1 MMSISSR
8 TAAGAVSYYVH
19 MEKDAGPEDY
29 YAKEGVGQ
37 WLGGGALALG
47 LAGDVSAKDF
57 ANLCAGWSPA
67 GAALS
72 QNAGDENRRA
82 GWDLTYSAPKS
93 VSIVWGLG
101 DEQMRAAMQR
111 LQDRAVARSVGYLQE
126 SAIITRRGQGSVHKE
141 RGELV
146 AAAFSHGTSREQD
159 MQLHT
164 HVFLMN
170 AAARRDGTWGTLET
184 QPIYERQ
191 KVAGA
196 MYRAELA
203 AGLRDMGFG
212 IEADGDSFRVSSVPP
227 DLEKEFSTRRQQIL
241 AELSDRGVGGAEAA
255 EIAALS
261 TRKSKEILDPA
272 ELRAAWRDRA
282 HAHGFE
288 QEHTKPRGGH
298 EYEDQRSAD
307 DVLSEITEHSA
318 VVRERDIAYAAAV
331 AAQHAGRGADAAE
344 ALAAESKAEAVTLK
358 DERGNVRYTTREM
371 IKIEREIVD
380 IARAGRGDTAHVL
393 SDEQINTA
401 IDAAADAAG
410 YRATD
415 EQIAAIK
422 HLAGPGRMSV
432 MIGDAG
438 TGKSTSMQVIKS
450 AYEAAGF
457 SVIGAAP
464 SGKAAAGLAESTGID
479 SYTVDSLL
487 ARITSEKITLDEKSI
502 LVVDEAG
509 MIGSKHL
516 HSLVAQADAA
526 GAKLILAGDPKQLQ
540 PVAAGAVLRHLADAD
555 RGVGHA
561 RLEEIFRQRDGADRE
576 AVRQLSRG
584 EAAAAMAYYIER
596 GQVAVKSTH
605 MAAVREVARRYM
617 SHAADVGHDQTIALA
632 STNARVDA
640 INAEIR
646 AQRIKAGEI
655 GGGITYDAVRAEQDR
670 RTGER
675 VERVEQCAFAP
686 GDRALFADNNDY
698 ENGLRRGDLGTV
710 LAVSA
715 EGITVRLDRGGER
728 VIDPRT
734 RDVRH
739 GYAIT
744 THRSQG
750 MTVERAVVYASS
762 DTSRELA
769 YVQGSRSRE
778 ATEWVTTRHS
788 IVAAAAREGV
798 DLEPAADRLEQMS
811 AVVKAMSVSKE
822 SASTLDYIDAQ
833 RAAEAL
839 AAAAVEAERERQR
852 SRSASYEYEM

>member
-8 TAAGAVSYYVH
+8 TAAGAISYYVH

-29 YAKEGVGQ
+29 YAAEGVGQ

-47 LAGDVSAKDF
+47 LAGEVSAKDF

-101 DEQMRAAMQR
+101 DDDMRAAVQR
-111 LQDRAVARSVGYLQE
+111 LHDRAVKRSVGYLQE
-126 SAIITRRGQGSVHKE
+126 NAIITRRGAGGATRE

-146 AAAFSHGTSREQD
+146 AAIFQHGTSREQD
-159 MQLHT
+159 MQLHS
-164 HVFLMN
+164 HAFLMN
-170 AAARRDGTWGTLET
+170 AALRQDGTWGTLET
-184 QPIYERQ
+184 QPIYEQQ

-203 AGLRDMGFG
+203 AGLRDLGFG
-212 IEADGDSFRVSSVPP
+212 IEADGDSFRISSVPP
-227 DLEKEFSTRRQQIL
+227 ELEREFSTRRQQIL
-241 AELSDRGVGGAEAA
+241 AELSERGVSGAEAA

-261 TRKSKEILDPA
+261 TRKSKEIKDPA
-272 ELRAAWRDRA
+272 ELRQNWLDRA
-282 HAHGFE
+282 AAYGYGP
-288 QEHTKPRGGH
+288 EHMHPGHGH
-298 EYEDQRSAD
+298 EYEDQRSAH
-307 DVLSEITEHSA
+307 DVLKEITEHSA

-344 ALAAESKAEAVTLK
+344 ALAAEARGEAVRLT

-371 IKIEREIVD
+371 IRIEREIVD
-380 IARAGRGDTAHVL
+380 IARAGRDDTTHAL
-393 SDEQINTA
+393 SDEQI
-401 IDAAADAAG
+401 DAALDTAAAAAG
-410 YRATD
+410 YRATG
-415 EQIAAIK
+415 EQIRAIR
-422 HLAGPGRMSV
+422 HLAGAGRVSV

-438 TGKSTSMQVIKS
+438 TGKSTSMQVLKG
-450 AYEAAGF
+450 AYESGGF
-457 SVIGAAP
+457 TVLGAAP

-487 ARITSEKITLDEKSI
+487 ARIESGKIELDEKSV

-509 MIGSKHL
+509 MIGSRHL

-540 PVAAGAVLRHLADAD
+540 PVAAGAVLRHLADD
-555 RGVGHA
+555 ERGVGHA

-584 EAAAAMAYYIER
+584 EAAQAMAHYIER

-605 MAAVREVARRYM
+605 KAAVREVARRYM
-617 SHAADVGHDQTIALA
+617 SHAGAVGHDQTIALA

-640 INAEIR
+640 LNAEIR
-646 AQRIKAGEI
+646 AARVKAGDLT
-655 GGGITYDAVRAEQDR
+655 GGVTFDAVRAAQDR
-670 RTGER
+670 RSGERIERHESCEYAPGER
-675 VERVEQCAFAP
+675 V
-686 GDRALFADNNDY
+686 LFADNNDY
-698 ENGLRRGDLGTV
+698 DADLRRGDLGTV
-710 LAVSA
+710 LSVS
-715 EGITVRLDRGGER
+715 ESGITVRLDRGGER
-728 VIDPRT
+728 VIDPRAQ
-734 RDVRH
+734 DVRH

-744 THRSQG
+744 THRAQG

-798 DLEPAADRLEQMS
+798 DLDPAADRLEQMS
-811 AVVKAMSVSKE
+811 AVVKAMSISKE

-839 AAAAVEAERERQR
+839 AAAEVERERQR

>member
-19 MEKDAGPEDY
+19 MQKDESPEDY
-29 YAKEGVGQ
+29 YAKEGVGT
-37 WLGGGALALG
+37 WHGTGALALG
-47 LAGDVSAKDF
+47 LAGDVDAKDF

-72 QNAGDENRRA
+72 QNAGDEGRRA

-101 DEQMRAAMQR
+101 DEHMRAAMQR
-111 LQDRAVARSVGYLQE
+111 LQDRAVRRSVGYLQNN
-126 SAIITRRGQGSVHKE
+126 AIITRRGSGGAVRE
-141 RGELV
+141 RGEL
-146 AAAFSHGTSREQD
+146 AAAMFSHGTSREQD
-159 MQLHT
+159 MQMHT
-164 HVFLMN
+164 HVFLFN
-170 AAARRDGTWGTLET
+170 AARRADGTWGTLET
-184 QPIYERQ
+184 QPIYEMQ

-203 AGLRDMGFG
+203 AGLRDLGFG

-227 DLEKEFSTRRQQIL
+227 ELEKEFSTRRQQIL
-241 AELSDRGVGGAEAA
+241 DEMSDRGVSGAEAA

-272 ELRAAWRDRA
+272 ELRQTWLDRA
-282 HAHGFE
+282 ATYGFE
-288 QEHTKPRGGH
+288 QEHTKPGRGH
-298 EYEDQRSAD
+298 EYADQRSAQ
-307 DVLSEITEHSA
+307 DVLKEVTEHSA

-344 ALAAESKAEAVTLK
+344 ALAAESLGEAVTLR
-358 DERGNVRYTTREM
+358 DERGNVRYTTAEM
-371 IKIEREIVD
+371 IAIERAIVD
-380 IARAGRGDTAHVL
+380 IARAGQGDTAHAL
-393 SDEQINTA
+393 SAGRVDAA
-401 IDAAADAAG
+401 IDQAAQAAG

-415 EQIAAIK
+415 EQVTAIK
-422 HLAGPGRMSV
+422 HLVGRGRVSV

-438 TGKSTSMQVIKS
+438 TGKSTSMQVLKS
-450 AYEAAGF
+450 AYESAGF
-457 SVIGAAP
+457 EVVGAAP

-487 ARITSEKITLDEKSI
+487 ARIASEKIVLTEKSV

-509 MIGSKHL
+509 MIGSRHL
-516 HSLVAQADAA
+516 HSLVAQAGDA

-540 PVAAGAVLRHLADAD
+540 PVAAGAVLRHLADAE

-561 RLEEIFRQRDGADRE
+561 RLTEIFRQRDGADRE

-584 EAAAAMAYYIER
+584 EAAAAMAHYIER
-596 GQVAVKSTH
+596 GQVSVKSTH
-605 MAAVREVARRYM
+605 KAAVREVARRYM

-646 AQRIKAGEI
+646 AQRLKAGELT
-655 GGGITYDAVRAEQDR
+655 GGVTYDAVRATQDR

-675 VERVEQCAFAP
+675 IERVDQCAFAT
-686 GDRALFADNNDY
+686 GDRVLFADNNDY
-698 ENGLRRGDLGTV
+698 DADLRRGDLSTV
-710 LAVSA
+710 LAVSDDS
-715 EGITVRLDRGGER
+715 ITVKLDRGGER
-728 VIDPRT
+728 VIDPGAQ
-734 RDVRH
+734 DVRH

-762 DTSRELA
+762 DTSRELS
-769 YVQGSRSRE
+769 YVQGSRARE
-778 ATEWVTTRHS
+778 TTEWVTTRHS

-798 DLEPAADRLEQMS
+798 DLDPGADRLEQMS

-822 SASTLDYIDAQ
+822 AASTLDYIDA
-833 RAAEAL
+833 
-839 AAAAVEAERERQR
+839 ERERERAAAESERAQAQQR
-852 SRSASYEYEM
+852 SRSRGYEIEM